1 MNMPTASKSGTR
13 DPGRRNWRNGDRP
26 RSRPGPRSRS
36 RPNPITELSWAV
48 QALIRFHKTHSGWF
62 PPPSSGVG
70 SPKPAPISPEWEEAI
85 CKAYQAAPAGP
96 GVPVAGSKT

>member
-1 MNMPTASKSGTR
+1 M
-13 DPGRRNWRNGDRP
+13 DDRP

-36 RPNPITELSWAV
+36 RPNPITELSSAMQV
-48 QALIRFHKTHSGWF
+48 LIRFHKTHSGWF

-70 SPKPAPISPEWEEAI
+70 SPEPAPISPEWEEAI

-96 GVPVAGSKT
+96 GVPVAGSQT